1 MTTRQPY
8 DRRTSF
14 YHTKHCREQSQF
26 IKVEFQRKKI
36 IAQFI
41 ATIRLEFQAS
51 PNVKPSN
58 DNKARSVKLP
68 RIQVVCFVTRTMSS
82 LKQETPRAR
91 MIESVTGKFVF
102 KCGKASFV
110 DKLIKQIVIL
120 FITNQSQ
127 FAFPINRG
135 LTHLFLAII
144 RVISRQFDYKR
155 QNRKLYAGRAS
166 RHFLVSSRLSLV
178 NYLTA

>member
-1 MTTRQPY
+1 MIAERVFII
-8 DRRTSF
+8 RSIAES
-14 YHTKHCREQSQF
+14 KVNLSKLSSRE
-26 IKVEFQRKKI
+26 KKI

-127 FAFPINRG
+127 FAFPINSSIFSDYSSYFKTVR
-135 LTHLFLAII
+135 LQTTKSETLCWS
-144 RVISRQFDYKR
+144 RVATLPRFIEAF
-155 QNRKLYAGRAS
+155 AC
-166 RHFLVSSRLSLV
+166 
-178 NYLTA
+178 